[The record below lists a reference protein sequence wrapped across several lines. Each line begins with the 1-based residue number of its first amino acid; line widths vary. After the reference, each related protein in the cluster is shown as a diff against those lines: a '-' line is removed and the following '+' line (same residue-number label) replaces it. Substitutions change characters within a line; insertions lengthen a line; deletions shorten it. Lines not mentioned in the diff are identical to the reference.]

1 MDDLVAL
8 RKQRE
13 NPPSGPPP
21 PAERVEASGW
31 DYDALLD
38 GLLSGS
44 ISGRPMDPQDSSLLL
59 GLLEKLGWAPDAGRL
74 AGAMPYLIDRLE
86 LSTLR
91 EVMRNLGYTCRVQ
104 RLHPRNIPRD
114 GVAGLLVG
122 DSDRLWALDP
132 SSGKKM
138 RALRPAIGK
147 TNADLRNLRS
157 RRRCAFV
164 DFAPSSAPFAHER
177 ATLRASFTFET
188 FMRFAP
194 DLRLSLLLTLIS
206 GALTVMFSIMVIF
219 LFDLVISGQQPT
231 VLVALLVAA
240 GTLFLLDLGFRSLKA
255 RLMGRTSGRFE
266 YILGGALFDK
276 LLKLPRKM
284 IDQAPIS
291 EQTVRLREL
300 EGLRDVFA
308 GPFAIVTLE
317 LPVTMIL
324 IAAIAFLSPPLA
336 LVLFGLVIVFMLAGV
351 SLVPALTRR
360 AAHLSKA
367 RNALTQIQM
376 ELIQKKEFIARN
388 GLAWPWMEKSR
399 RAVSEV
405 VTARFHLSRAA
416 SSLEALS
423 YLFMPLAATSVI
435 FIGAERAIAGA
446 LSGGQLVAITMLTW
460 RAVAPIQQGLLILP
474 KTRDLMRLFK
484 QIDTMM
490 RFAEEENLPDIE
502 KQNHRA
508 VSLSASNVFLRG
520 PQAHVPTL
528 AGVSLDV
535 PGGLFVSVTG
545 ASGSG
550 KSVLL
555 GVLSGQIQP
564 QAGSVRLGTINL
576 AEMSNSAL
584 GSRIMLI
591 PQRPLLI
598 YGSLAQ
604 NLRFVDPLVSDAQ
617 IEAVLTEVGLARL
630 LARLP
635 DGIHTRID
643 PTVDTT
649 LLSGG
654 VRTAVSV
661 AQALLKKPAVL
672 MLDEPSEDVDPAI
685 DMALIEALK
694 RRRGD
699 MTSLVVTHR
708 PSVIR
713 ATDAILQIADGRARL
728 QLNTETRDQ
737 AV

>member
-1 MDDLVAL
+1 MAL
-8 RKQRE
+8 RDHTHASSDA
-13 NPPSGPPP
+13 PPE
-21 PAERVEASGW
+21 PALPKSMSRW
-31 DYDALLD
+31 DYDALLE
-38 GLLSGS
+38 GLTSGS
-44 ISGRPMDPQDSSLLL
+44 ISGLPMDPQDASLLL
-59 GLLEKLGWAPDAGRL
+59 ELLERLGWAPDASRL
-74 AGAMPYLIDRLE
+74 AGAMPYLIDRME
-86 LSTLR
+86 LATLR
-91 EVMRNLGYTCRVQ
+91 EVMRNLGYTCRVR
-104 RLHPRNIPRD
+104 RLPARDILRD
-114 GVAGLLVG
+114 GAVGLIV
-122 DSDRLWALDP
+122 DDETRLWALDP
-132 SSGKKM
+132 KPGKK
-138 RALRPAIGK
+138 LHVVRPAVG
-147 TNADLRNLRS
+147 TENTETRTVRM
-157 RRRCAFV
+157 RQRCSYV
-164 DFAPSSAPFAHER
+164 DFAPNTAPFSHER
-177 ATLRASFTFET
+177 TTMRESFTFET

-194 DLRLSLLLTLIS
+194 DLRLALFLTLIS
-206 GALTVMFSIMVIF
+206 GVLTVMFSIMVIF
-219 LFDLVISGQQPT
+219 LFDLVISGQQPE
-231 VLVALLVAA
+231 VLIALLIAA
-240 GTLFLLDLGFRSLKA
+240 GCLFVLDLCLRGLKA
-255 RLMGRTSGRFE
+255 RLLGRTSGRFE
-266 YILGGALFDK
+266 YILGGALFNK
-276 LLKLPRKM
+276 LLRLPRKM

-308 GPFAIVTLE
+308 GPFTIVALE
-317 LPVTMIL
+317 LPVTLIL
-324 IAAIAFLSPPLA
+324 VATIAFLSPVLA
-336 LVLFGLVIVFMLAGV
+336 LVLFGLVAVFMLAGI

-360 AAHLSKA
+360 AANLSKA
-367 RNALTQIQM
+367 RSALTKIQM

-388 GLAWPWMEKSR
+388 GLAWPWMEKSQ
-399 RAVSEV
+399 RAVGAV
-405 VTARFHLSRAA
+405 VTARFRLSRAA

-474 KTRDLMRLFK
+474 KTRDLTRLFQ
-484 QIDTMM
+484 QIDAMM
-490 RFAEEENLPDIE
+490 RFAEEESLPDIE
-502 KQNHRA
+502 TQSHRA

-528 AGVSLDV
+528 AGVSLDI
-535 PGGLFVSVTG
+535 PGGLFISVTG
-545 ASGSG
+545 TSGSG

-564 QAGSVRLGTINL
+564 QAGSVRLGTVNL
-576 AEMSNSAL
+576 AEMSNTAL

-617 IEAVLTEVGLARL
+617 IEAALTEVGLARL
-630 LARLP
+630 LERLP
-635 DGIHTRID
+635 EGIHSRID

-654 VRTAVSV
+654 VRTAISV

-685 DMALIEALK
+685 DIALIEALK
-694 RRRGD
+694 RRRGE

-708 PSVIR
+708 PSIIR
-713 ATDAILQIADGRARL
+713 ATDAILQIAEGRARL
-728 QLNTETRDQ
+728 QLNTGKRDQ
-737 AV
+737 A